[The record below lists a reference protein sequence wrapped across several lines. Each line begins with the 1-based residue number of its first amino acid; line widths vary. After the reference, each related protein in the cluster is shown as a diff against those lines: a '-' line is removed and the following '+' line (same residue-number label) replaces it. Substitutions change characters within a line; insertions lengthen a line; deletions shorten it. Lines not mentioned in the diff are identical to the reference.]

1 MVCFIIFCVVCALC
15 LFFIYKKCT
24 QKPIVV
30 KSESVSKT
38 FTRPFLNNGALD
50 VRSGVKPS
58 SNTKSTKSS
67 GSVQHNTYFFEDVS
81 LNSEKSSSRSNNSY
95 TNEESNY
102 SGSGRFGGR
111 CSSSSWGDS
120 SSDSCSSS
128 SDSSSSSSSSCD

>member
-1 MVCFIIFCVVCALC
+1 MVCFIIFCVAGALC

-67 GSVQHNTYFFEDVS
+67 GSVQHNTYLFEDVS
-81 LNSEKSSSRSNNSY
+81 LKSEKESSRSNSSY
-95 TNEESNY
+95 THEETSY
-102 SGSGRFGGR
+102 SGSGRFGGGG
-111 CSSSSWGDS
+111 STSSW
-120 SSDSCSSS
+120 SDYS
-128 SDSSSSSSSSCD
+128 SDSSSSSSSCD